1 MAAYQ
6 KEKGDRTPE
15 GLLAIIKEHTLGT
28 VRSLGERVHG
38 VRGQGQLVL
47 EKPL

>member
-6 KEKGDRTPE
+6 KEKGDSRGTV
-15 GLLAIIKEHTLGT
+15 AIIKEHTLGT

-38 VRGQGQLVL
+38 VRGQGQLVV